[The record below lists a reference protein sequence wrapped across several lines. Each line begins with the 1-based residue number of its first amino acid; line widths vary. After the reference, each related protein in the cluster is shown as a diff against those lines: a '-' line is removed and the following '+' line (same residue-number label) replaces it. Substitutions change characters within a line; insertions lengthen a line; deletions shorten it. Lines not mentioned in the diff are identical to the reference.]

1 MFCMNCGN
9 QLPDG
14 AKFCMHCGA
23 SLNGS
28 SQAQAVTPVTPVV
41 ESIPNYPMELNGV
54 TYNVVELCDRID
66 LLKIDGMFSRSSS
79 SIKLDEITGLG
90 NSKSTELVFEWE
102 HNEDLKNMV
111 RKYQGIQTP
120 VDDIPRCPKCN
131 SPHIEIDKKGFSGG
145 KAIVAGLFTGPIG
158 LAAGFMGKNDRV
170 GTCLKCGHK
179 WKLGK

>member
-79 SIKLDEITGLG
+79 SIKLDEITGIG
-90 NSKSTELVFEWE
+90 NSKSTELV
-102 HNEDLKNMV
+102 
-111 RKYQGIQTP
+111 
-120 VDDIPRCPKCN
+120 
-131 SPHIEIDKKGFSGG
+131 
-145 KAIVAGLFTGPIG
+145 
-158 LAAGFMGKNDRV
+158 
-170 GTCLKCGHK
+170 
-179 WKLGK
+179 LG